1 MNKNLSNIF
10 PEIWK
15 DTYANNLI
23 DLVQSDYKN
32 LSEVEKDL
40 RSLAVNL
47 VQSFEREPIITPN
60 DLLRNI
66 QSYKIV
72 IPKNKWFIF
81 SITKDNNKYYI
92 RTKGDKLKLSSS
104 VFNFLPNAQ
113 TLSKKLYIPEN
124 GKIIIIRG
132 SGPEILENKKA
143 LDSFIDIKKNFYISD
158 VAFYSEVDNK
168 SIFYSLAAKTGKN
181 GNNKISFPNETAL
194 NEWSL

>member
-15 DTYANNLI
+15 DNYAKNLI
-23 DLVQSDYKN
+23 DLVQSDYKE

-72 IPKNKWFIF
+72 VPKNKWFIF

-92 RTKGDKLKLSSS
+92 RTKGDKLKLSSA
-104 VFNFLPNAQ
+104 VFNFLPDTQ
-113 TLSKKLYIPEN
+113 TLSKKVIIPEN
-124 GKIIIIRG
+124 GKIIILRG
-132 SGPEILENKKA
+132 SGPEILGNKKA
-143 LDSFIDIKKNFYISD
+143 LDAFIDLKKNINISD
-158 VAFYSEVDNK
+158 VAFYTEFDNK
-168 SIFYSLAAKTGKN
+168 SIFYSVAAKTGKN
-181 GNNKISFPNETAL
+181 GNIRISFPNESL
-194 NEWSL
+194 INEWSL

>member
-72 IPKNKWFIF
+72 VPKNKWFIF

-124 GKIIIIRG
+124 GKIIILRG

>member
-15 DTYANNLI
+15 DNYAKNLI
-23 DLVQSDYKN
+23 DLVQSDYKE

-72 IPKNKWFIF
+72 VPKNKWFIF

-92 RTKGDKLKLSSS
+92 RTKGDKLKLSSA
-104 VFNFLPNAQ
+104 VFNFLPDTQ
-113 TLSKKLYIPEN
+113 TLSKKVIIPEN
-124 GKIIIIRG
+124 GKIIILRG

-143 LDSFIDIKKNFYISD
+143 LDAFIDLKKNFNISD
-158 VAFYSEVDNK
+158 VAFYTEFDNK
-168 SIFYSLAAKTGKN
+168 SIFYSVAAKTGKN
-181 GNNKISFPNETAL
+181 GNIRISFPNESL
-194 NEWSL
+194 INEWSL

>member
-15 DTYANNLI
+15 DNYAKNLI
-23 DLVQSDYKN
+23 DLVQSDYKE

-72 IPKNKWFIF
+72 VPKNKWFIF

-104 VFNFLPNAQ
+104 VFNFLPDTQ
-113 TLSKKLYIPEN
+113 TLSKKVIIPEN
-124 GKIIIIRG
+124 GKIIILRG

-143 LDSFIDIKKNFYISD
+143 LDAFIDLKKNFNISD
-158 VAFYSEVDNK
+158 VAFYTEFDNK
-168 SIFYSLAAKTGKN
+168 SIFYSVAAKTGKN
-181 GNNKISFPNETAL
+181 GNIRISFPNESLL

>member
-15 DTYANNLI
+15 DNYAKNLV
-23 DLVQSDYKN
+23 DLVQSDYKE
-32 LSEVEKDL
+32 LSEVEKEL

-72 IPKNKWFIF
+72 VPKNKWFIF
-81 SITKDNNKYYI
+81 SITKDNKKYYI

-104 VFNFLPNAQ
+104 VFNFLPNIQ
-113 TLSKKLYIPEN
+113 TLSKKIFIPEN
-124 GKIIIIRG
+124 GKIIILRG

-143 LDSFIDIKKNFYISD
+143 LDAYNSLKKNINISD
-158 VAFYSEVDNK
+158 IAFYSEVDNK
-168 SIFYSLAAKTGKN
+168 SIFYSVAAKAGKN
-181 GNNKISFPNETAL
+181 GNLRISFPNELAL

>member
-15 DTYANNLI
+15 DNYAKNLI
-23 DLVQSDYKN
+23 DLVQSDYKE

-72 IPKNKWFIF
+72 VPKNKWFIF

-104 VFNFLPNAQ
+104 VFNFLPDTQ
-113 TLSKKLYIPEN
+113 TLSKKVIIPEN
-124 GKIIIIRG
+124 GKIIILRG

-143 LDSFIDIKKNFYISD
+143 LDAFIDLKKNINISD
-158 VAFYSEVDNK
+158 VAFYTEFDNK
-168 SIFYSLAAKTGKN
+168 SIFYSVAAKTGKN
-181 GNNKISFPNETAL
+181 GNIRISFPNESLL

>member
-15 DTYANNLI
+15 DNYAKNLI
-23 DLVQSDYKN
+23 DLVQSDYKE

-72 IPKNKWFIF
+72 VPKNKWFIF

-104 VFNFLPNAQ
+104 VFNFLPDTQ
-113 TLSKKLYIPEN
+113 TLSKKVIIPEN
-124 GKIIIIRG
+124 GKIIILRG

-143 LDSFIDIKKNFYISD
+143 LDAFIDLKKNINISD
-158 VAFYSEVDNK
+158 VAFYTEFDNK
-168 SIFYSLAAKTGKN
+168 SIFYSVAAKTGKN
-181 GNNKISFPNETAL
+181 GNIRISFPNESVL

>member
-15 DTYANNLI
+15 DNYAKNLI
-23 DLVQSDYKN
+23 DLVQSDYKE

-72 IPKNKWFIF
+72 VPKNKWFIF

-92 RTKGDKLKLSSS
+92 RTKGDKLKLSSA
-104 VFNFLPNAQ
+104 VFNFLPDTQ
-113 TLSKKLYIPEN
+113 TLSKKVIIPEN
-124 GKIIIIRG
+124 GKIIILRG

-143 LDSFIDIKKNFYISD
+143 LDAFIDLKKNINISD
-158 VAFYSEVDNK
+158 VAFYTEFDNK
-168 SIFYSLAAKTGKN
+168 SIFYSVAAKTGKN
-181 GNNKISFPNETAL
+181 DNIRISFPNESLL

>member
-15 DTYANNLI
+15 DNYAKNLI
-23 DLVQSDYKN
+23 DLVQSDYKD
-32 LSEVEKDL
+32 LSEVEKEL

-72 IPKNKWFIF
+72 VPKNKWFIF
-81 SITKDNNKYYI
+81 SITKDNKKYYI

-104 VFNFLPNAQ
+104 VFNFLPNIQ
-113 TLSKKLYIPEN
+113 TLSKKVFIPEN
-124 GKIIIIRG
+124 GKIIILRG
-132 SGPEILENKKA
+132 SGPEILENIKA
-143 LDSFIDIKKNFYISD
+143 LDAYNSLKKNINISD
-158 VAFYSEVDNK
+158 IAFYSEVDNK
-168 SIFYSLAAKTGKN
+168 SIFYSVAAKAGKN
-181 GNNKISFPNETAL
+181 GNMRISFPNELAL